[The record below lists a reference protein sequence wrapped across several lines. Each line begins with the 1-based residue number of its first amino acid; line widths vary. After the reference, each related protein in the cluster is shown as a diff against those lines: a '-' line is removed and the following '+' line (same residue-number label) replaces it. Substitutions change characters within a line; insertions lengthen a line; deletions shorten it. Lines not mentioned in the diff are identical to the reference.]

1 MPEDNS
7 ERRSIM
13 KRSFLLAACA
23 ALALLLAPGPKA
35 SAASV
40 SISLRI
46 GDPYRGPR
54 LAFASRPDIVV
65 IPGTRVYYVD
75 DYDYD
80 LYRYGG
86 YWYYYYEGGWYRS
99 ADYDGPFYFI
109 SYVSVPTSIRYV
121 PTRYRH
127 HWRTYRGPAYSY
139 YQAGRFYRSRPTN
152 DTSYRT
158 EARSSTTRY
167 PRQTTERR
175 YGRDRQPSQPVEQE
189 RYQREQRTQQQA
201 PPGQQRTGG
210 ENRGGGHGQGGGKGH
225 GQGDEKGGG
234 HGRGHGG

>member
-1 MPEDNS
+1 
-7 ERRSIM
+7 M
-13 KRSFLLAACA
+13 KHSSLLVACA
-23 ALALLLAPGPKA
+23 ALALLLAPGPRA
-35 SAASV
+35 SAANV

-54 LAFASRPDIVV
+54 LAFASRPDFVL

-86 YWYYYYEGGWYRS
+86 YWYYYYDGGWYRS
-99 ADYDGPFYFI
+99 VDYDGPFYFI

-127 HWRTYRGPAYSY
+127 HWRSYRGPAYSY
-139 YQAGRFYRSRPTN
+139 YQAGRYYRSRPSNT
-152 DTSYRT
+152 TSYRT
-158 EARSSTTRY
+158 PTDGRSSTTRY
-167 PRQTTERR
+167 SRRTADRR
-175 YGRDRQPSQPVEQE
+175 YGRERGSDRRQAQPVQQE
-189 RYQREQRTQQQA
+189 RYQRERRHQEQASPRQQK
-201 PPGQQRTGG
+201 RDG
-210 ENRGGGHGQGGGKGH
+210 ENRGGGHGQGGGKGGGH
-225 GQGDEKGGG
+225 GQGEEKSGG